1 MNGKRKRKSR
11 RKLELFL
18 ENLVTKVMERQEQMH
33 KQLIEIIEK
42 RERERIIREEA
53 WKQQEMQRMKREEE
67 LRAQETSRSLAL
79 ISFIQNLLC
88 QEIQILEPVTTQCKG
103 EDGGQMGMQND
114 IKCNPNNRRW
124 DEAEVQALITLRS
137 ALEHNVPLTGSKQ
150 SIWEEI
156 SVGLRSLGY
165 IRTALMCKQK
175 WAGIN
180 RNFRGKKHPT
190 DGKICQYF
198 HDLNMLYRNGLID
211 PGFLGKVTNSEIVA
225 QSECRQKFYQWFF
238 MTSVISKK
246 QLWSKYFFPVELLL
260 YQL

>member
-1 MNGKRKRKSR
+1 MDRKRKRKSR

-103 EDGGQMGMQND
+103 EDGGHMGMQND

-124 DEAEVQALITLRS
+124 DETEVQALITLRS

-156 SVGLRSLGY
+156 SVGLRSMGY
-165 IRTALMCKQK
+165 NRTALMCKQEMGGFYEHIIFMK
-175 WAGIN
+175 ILIN
-180 RNFRGKKHPT
+180 T
-190 DGKICQYF
+190 
-198 HDLNMLYRNGLID
+198 
-211 PGFLGKVTNSEIVA
+211 
-225 QSECRQKFYQWFF
+225 
-238 MTSVISKK
+238 K
-246 QLWSKYFFPVELLL
+246 QTKESPLFI
-260 YQL
+260 